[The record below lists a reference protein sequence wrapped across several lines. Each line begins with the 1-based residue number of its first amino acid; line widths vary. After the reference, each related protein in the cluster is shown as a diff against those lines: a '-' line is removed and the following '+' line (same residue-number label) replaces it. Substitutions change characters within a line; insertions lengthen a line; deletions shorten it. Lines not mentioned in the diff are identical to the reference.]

1 MVSLYASVIMISQ
14 SGRNPVRLMYP
25 TNVAQ
30 TPISTVFSWRTT
42 LSSNIFHSSPRLSIP
57 SLPTELAFTL
67 LTYGFALSNLSRSV
81 VASLG
86 TYETERAISDADRKT
101 KDERLQFAVT
111 LLCKAA
117 GVFDYIATD
126 LLSEWDV
133 ARDRILANG
142 MTCPRPPDLTREVL
156 KGISK

>member
-1 MVSLYASVIMISQ
+1 MLLLIPSCTIPLQKLLCPSK
-14 SGRNPVRLMYP
+14 
-25 TNVAQ
+25 
-30 TPISTVFSWRTT
+30 
-42 LSSNIFHSSPRLSIP
+42 IP

-86 TYETERAISDADRKT
+86 TYETERAISDADRKA

-111 LLCKAA
+111 LLYKTA